1 MAPLAPIGPTPPL
14 APGAFAGPVQGGANL
29 TAGMLQLSQA
39 GAAAAGAQ
47 AAPLASFQE
56 FFADAV
62 KRTSELQAQAED
74 KQRQLLVGETD
85 NLHDVMIAMEKA
97 NLAFR
102 MTLAVRNKVIDAYQE
117 VMRMSV

>member
-1 MAPLAPIGPTPPL
+1 MAPIAPIPPSM
-14 APGAFAGPVQGGANL
+14 APAQPALGGVGSL
-29 TAGMLQLSQA
+29 TAGMLQMAQ
-39 GAAAAGAQ
+39 GAQGLAAAGQ

-62 KRTSELQAQAED
+62 KKTNELQNAAEG

-97 NLAFR
+97 DLSFQL
-102 MTLAVRNKVIDAYQE
+102 TLAVRNKVIEAYQE
-117 VMRMSV
+117 VMRMQI